1 MGLFSTPQT
10 QSVDPVELARQ
21 QVRAREQ
28 ENLIGRASLNPAQT
42 IGLLYGQA
50 GRSLGRAIEKLSG
63 YEDPLITQARKLQQT
78 NKNTERAEEEA
89 FKIAE
94 KNQIPFGTSRFF
106 DLVGESY
113 TNYNLP
119 LQGLLSYRLQNADSI
134 QKADQ
139 RAQAAQLQTN
149 DTATR
154 QHLANE
160 TRNIP
165 RYTGLKTNDD
175 ELDYFNEEIHK
186 NEYLLKIISL
196 AATNPK
202 APLTADYRNKLNDTI
217 NTLKTSIADLKSK
230 RVKRQTQVKT
240 KSQEH
245 EGFDNV
251 FNTLPRPEALEG
263 VTEKQKNIY
272 TTAYKIFDKNPTT
285 KTMEKVFEVYQNI
298 LKEEPKTQ
306 FEKQLARI
314 VSLRQKERQG
324 TLKAEEKDELE
335 ILLKKATS
343 GTQTINVYA
352 EGTGTEATDKKDVRQ
367 LTQGQRSNKDL
378 VNGVQSLLAKI
389 QANPR
394 SVGFLGFL
402 GRKIGGAVS
411 SVNLP
416 QLSNAISKGITG
428 VGTADLKD
436 VETRSQLLI
445 ATLTPITTGDVSGRY
460 TDREQQIARKVLAA
474 LEVGQGKEEVLAA
487 LRVIR
492 EVTLN
497 DIFRN
502 EVDLNVEQ
510 KNRLFKT
517 NPDPQIQRDL
527 DNELIGRL
535 IEDYGMSENEA
546 GNYYR
551 QFTRLRTQYVTQ

>member
-94 KNQIPFGTSRFF
+94 KNKIPFGTSRFF
-106 DLVGESY
+106 DLVGESL

-154 QHLANE
+154 QHLATE
-160 TRNIP
+160 TKNIP
-165 RYTGLKTNDD
+165 RYTGLSTNDD
-175 ELDYFNEEIHK
+175 ELDYYNEEIHK
-186 NEYLLKIISL
+186 NEYILKIISL

-202 APLTADYRNKLNDTI
+202 APLGADYSNTLNDTI
-217 NTLKTSIADLKSK
+217 NTLKTSIADLKNK

-306 FEKQLARI
+306 FDKILARI
-314 VSLRQKERQG
+314 LELRKKQ
-324 TLKAEEKDELE
+324 TLTETEETELK
-335 ILLKKATS
+335 ILESKATS

-394 SVGFLGFL
+394 TVGFLGFL
-402 GRKIGGAVS
+402 GRKVAGAAS

-416 QLSNAISKGITG
+416 QLSDAISKGITG

-436 VETRSQLLI
+436 VATRSQLLI

-460 TDREQQIARKVLAA
+460 TDREQQIAKQVLSA
-474 LEVGQGKEEVLAA
+474 LEVGQGKEEVLSA

-517 NPDPQIQRDL
+517 SPNPQIQRDL

-551 QFTRLRTQYVTQ
+551 QFKRLRTQYVTQ